1 MTSSE
6 FFNNVLFVIV
16 VYEKKLHDVPVLGS
30 LQGLTNSS
38 PSIFI
43 YDNSLHSQP
52 IEEGKIFYHHDPEN
66 SGVGPA
72 YNRAFDLAKRLK
84 KTWMLLMDQ
93 DSHLSPEAL
102 SEYPTATSLYP
113 KQHVFVPLMI
123 DGAKIISPY
132 VLRLGRG
139 KSPRKIPAGILS
151 FSQYY
156 IINSGTLIS
165 SDAFNQVGGYDEDF
179 PLDFSDV
186 VFCDR
191 LRNAGFSFVLIN
203 AAGSHNLSATDTT
216 QSMERIQTRFKTYA
230 NALRKYKV
238 KHNER
243 LQIAW
248 PLLTRGL
255 RLAVHHREFIFLKLA
270 FQNMISRS

>member
-1 MTSSE
+1 MASLE
-6 FFNNVLFVIV
+6 FFESVLFVIV
-16 VYEKKLHDVPVLGS
+16 VYERKLHDVPVLGS

-38 PSIFI
+38 LSIFI
-43 YDNSLHSQP
+43 YDNSRHSQL

-66 SGVGPA
+66 SGVGRA

-84 KTWMLLMDQ
+84 KKWMLLMDQ
-93 DSHLSPEAL
+93 DSHLSPEAF

-113 KQHVFVPLMI
+113 KQHVFVPLMS
-123 DGAKIISPY
+123 DGTKIISPY

-139 KSPRKIPAGILS
+139 KSPRKVPTGILS

-156 IINSGTLIS
+156 IINSGALIS
-165 SDAFNQVGGYDEDF
+165 CDAFDQAGGYDEDF

-191 LRNAGFSFVLIN
+191 LHKAGFSFVLIN
-203 AAGSHNLSATDTT
+203 ATGCHNLSATDTT
-216 QSMERIQTRFKTYA
+216 QDVKRIQTRFETYA
-230 NALRKYKV
+230 TALRKYKV

-243 LQIAW
+243 FRIAW

-270 FQNMISRS
+270 FQKMVNRS